1 MAGMSE
7 TCTVCGRG
15 FEVQFRYQM
24 EERDNAFSFFCSQV
38 CHGRSLR
45 GETTSGVVCD
55 CCNKRFVVELVS
67 QVVRIK
73 GAARYACSE
82 GCRTQLLAEAGG
94 LRLGAAMAPAPMASA
109 PVTAFAAPTP
119 APSAPPPLPNSNAV
133 FASVAPASFAP
144 VAPAVSAPT
153 VPAPV
158 AVPASVLPPVAP
170 RPAVPTTPAAP
181 PVASRPA
188 MPTAPA
194 APSVASRPAMPT
206 TPVAPPETLP
216 STPAA
221 IAVSAFAP
229 TPPPMPVAES
239 QPRVTAMRTISGPRR
254 MAIFNHKGGTGKTTT
269 SVSVAA
275 GLALKGYRVLLVDTD
290 SQGNVGV
297 SLGVKAEKTLY
308 HCLVMG
314 LKPQDVAVKVREN
327 LDVLPSNETLAAA
340 ELYLAGRQNRDRILR
355 DRLVA
360 ASNHYDVILLDCSP
374 SLSLLNQNALVF
386 ADGILVPVA
395 CDFLSLV
402 GVRQVIKTVKNVNSL
417 LHHPVQIHGVL
428 PTFYDARARICR
440 DAWGTLKEHFGE
452 RCFQPIR
459 SATRVKE
466 APAQGKTIFE
476 YAPDSHA
483 AQDYQRVVERLVTG
497 RCSSGDLDADA
508 DEAMT
513 G

>member
-24 EERDNAFSFFCSQV
+24 EERDNAFSFFCSQD
-38 CHGRSLR
+38 CHGKSLR
-45 GETTSGVVCD
+45 GETTAGVVCT
-55 CCNKRFVVELVS
+55 CCNKRFLVELVS
-67 QVVRIK
+67 QVVRVK
-73 GAARYACSE
+73 GEAKYACSE
-82 GCRTQLLAEAGG
+82 GCRSQLLAEAGG
-94 LRLGAAMAPAPMASA
+94 LRLGGAMAPIPPPRPAPMM
-109 PVTAFAAPTP
+109 TATP
-119 APSAPPPLPNSNAV
+119 AATAPPPPPPPPLARTPLPPAVPARPVPPPLPTRV
-133 FASVAPASFAP
+133 
-144 VAPAVSAPT
+144 
-153 VPAPV
+153 
-158 AVPASVLPPVAP
+158 
-170 RPAVPTTPAAP
+170 AAP
-181 PVASRPA
+181 P
-188 MPTAPA
+188 
-194 APSVASRPAMPT
+194 APSPAS
-206 TPVAPPETLP
+206 PP
-216 STPAA
+216 
-221 IAVSAFAP
+221 
-229 TPPPMPVAES
+229 S
-239 QPRVTAMRTISGPRR
+239 QQPVTALRAMAGPRK

-269 SVSVAA
+269 SVSIAA
-275 GLALKGYRVLLVDTD
+275 GLALKGYRVLVVDTD

-297 SLGVKAEKTLY
+297 SLGIKTDKTLY
-308 HCLVMG
+308 HVLVMG
-314 LKPQDVAVKVREN
+314 LKPQDIAVKVREN

-355 DRLVA
+355 DRLA
-360 ASNHYDVILLDCSP
+360 LAQNHYDVILLDCSP

-452 RCFQPIR
+452 RCFSPIR
-459 SATRVKE
+459 STTRVKE

-483 AQDYQRVVERLVTG
+483 AHDYQLAVDRLVTG
-497 RCSSGDLDADA
+497 RAVQGVAEPAVDDAVDTD

>member
-24 EERDNAFSFFCSQV
+24 EERDGAFSFFCSQI
-38 CHGRSLR
+38 CHGKSLR
-45 GETTSGVVCD
+45 GEATSGVVCS
-55 CCNKRFVVELVS
+55 CCNKRFSVELVS
-67 QVVRIK
+67 QVLRIK
-73 GAARYACSE
+73 GETRYACSE
-82 GCRTQLLAEAGG
+82 GCRSQLLAEAGG
-94 LRLGAAMAPAPMASA
+94 LRLGSAMAP
-109 PVTAFAAPTP
+109 
-119 APSAPPPLPNSNAV
+119 
-133 FASVAPASFAP
+133 
-144 VAPAVSAPT
+144 
-153 VPAPV
+153 
-158 AVPASVLPPVAP
+158 PPVAA
-170 RPAVPTTPAAP
+170 RPCPTPTLAP
-181 PVASRPA
+181 
-188 MPTAPA
+188 
-194 APSVASRPAMPT
+194 
-206 TPVAPPETLP
+206 TL
-216 STPAA
+216 
-221 IAVSAFAP
+221 AP
-229 TPPPMPVAES
+229 TPPALPAS
-239 QPRVTAMRTISGPRR
+239 NDAARVTAMRTLAGPRR

-275 GLALKGYRVLLVDTD
+275 GLALRGYRVLLVDTD

-297 SLGVKAEKTLY
+297 SLGVKTDKTLY
-308 HCLVMG
+308 HVLVMG
-314 LKPQDVAVKVREN
+314 LRPQDAAVKVRDN
-327 LDVLPSNETLAAA
+327 FDVLPSNETLAAA

-355 DRLVA
+355 DRLA
-360 ASNHYDVILLDCSP
+360 AATQHYDVVVLDCSP

-386 ADGILVPVA
+386 ADGIVVPVA

-459 SATRVKE
+459 STTRLKE

-476 YAPDSHA
+476 FAPDSHA
-483 AQDYQRVVERLVTG
+483 AIDYQRVVERLVTG
-497 RCSSGDLDADA
+497 RSEELDPAADGRSA
-508 DEAMT
+508 SAREDEAMA

>member
-24 EERDNAFSFFCSQV
+24 EERDNAFSFFCSQD
-38 CHGRSLR
+38 CHGKSLR
-45 GETTSGVVCD
+45 GETTSGVICD

-82 GCRTQLLAEAGG
+82 GCRSQLLAEAGG
-94 LRLGAAMAPAPMASA
+94 LRLGSAMAPVAPTSSAPAAPPPQPVGAASA
-109 PVTAFAAPTP
+109 PARPAAPISRPAPPP
-119 APSAPPPLPNSNAV
+119 APSA
-133 FASVAPASFAP
+133 APD
-144 VAPAVSAPT
+144 
-153 VPAPV
+153 
-158 AVPASVLPPVAP
+158 
-170 RPAVPTTPAAP
+170 
-181 PVASRPA
+181 
-188 MPTAPA
+188 
-194 APSVASRPAMPT
+194 PSS
-206 TPVAPPETLP
+206 L
-216 STPAA
+216 
-221 IAVSAFAP
+221 AP
-229 TPPPMPVAES
+229 TPPPMPVSES
-239 QPRVTAMRTISGPRR
+239 GPRVTALRPIAGPRK

-269 SVSVAA
+269 SVSIAA

-297 SLGVKAEKTLY
+297 SLGVKADKTLY
-308 HCLVMG
+308 HTLVMG
-314 LKPQDVAVKVREN
+314 LRPQDVAVKIREN
-327 LDVLPSNETLAAA
+327 LDLLPSNETLAAA
-340 ELYLAGRQNRDRILR
+340 ELYLAGRQNRDRVLR
-355 DRLVA
+355 DRLA
-360 ASNHYDVILLDCSP
+360 AADAHYDVILLDCSP

-440 DAWGTLKEHFGE
+440 DAWGTLKEHFGD
-452 RCFQPIR
+452 RCFSPIR
-459 SATRVKE
+459 STTRIKE

-476 YAPDSHA
+476 HAPDSHA
-483 AQDYQRVVERLVTG
+483 AVDYQRVVDRLTTG
-497 RCSSGDLDADA
+497 RSADGDVENDA
-508 DEAMT
+508 DEALT

>member
-1 MAGMSE
+1 MHES
-7 TCTVCGRG
+7 CTVCGRN

-24 EERDNAFSFFCSQV
+24 EERDNAFSFFCSQA
-38 CHGRSLR
+38 CHGKSLR
-45 GETTSGVVCD
+45 GETTSGVVCT

-73 GAARYACSE
+73 GEARYACSD
-82 GCRTQLLAEAGG
+82 GCRSQLLAEAGG
-94 LRLGAAMAPAPMASA
+94 QRLGNA
-109 PVTAFAAPTP
+109 T
-119 APSAPPPLPNSNAV
+119 APP
-133 FASVAPASFAP
+133 
-144 VAPAVSAPT
+144 
-153 VPAPV
+153 
-158 AVPASVLPPVAP
+158 
-170 RPAVPTTPAAP
+170 
-181 PVASRPA
+181 
-188 MPTAPA
+188 
-194 APSVASRPAMPT
+194 
-206 TPVAPPETLP
+206 
-216 STPAA
+216 
-221 IAVSAFAP
+221 P
-229 TPPPMPVAES
+229 TPPPVVSLPTPIASASTVASVATVTPVRPKIA
-239 QPRVTAMRTISGPRR
+239 GPTR

-269 SVSVAA
+269 TVSVAA
-275 GLALKGYRVLLVDTD
+275 GLAMKGYKVLLVDTD

-327 LDVLPSNETLAAA
+327 LDLVPSNETLAAA

-355 DRLVA
+355 DRLMQA
-360 ASNHYDVILLDCSP
+360 KDHYDVIILDCSP

-417 LHHPVQIHGVL
+417 LHHPVQIYGVL

-452 RCFQPIR
+452 RCFQPVR
-459 SATRVKE
+459 STIKIKE
-466 APAQGKTIFE
+466 APAQGRTIFE

-483 AQDYQRVVERLVTG
+483 ATDYARVVERLITG
-497 RCSSGDLDADA
+497 RCAETPDTDSVEDVDLD
-508 DEAMT
+508 MT
-513 G
+513 AS